1 MIRYDAIDK
10 IGIPRVYGY
19 GETNYEAS
27 IQCEIALREY
37 CLKHFKTGRRLFP
50 KDYKIVKNMIY
61 KPMETDEDRR
71 DRIARD
77 KANIQRVDAQIYKHK
92 K

>member
-10 IGIPRVYGY
+10 EGISRVYGF
-19 GETNYEAS
+19 GETNYEAY

-77 KANIQRVDAQIYKHK
+77 NTNIQRVDNQVKS
-92 K
+92 

>member
-10 IGIPRVYGY
+10 EGISRVYGFAA
-19 GETNYEAS
+19 TNYEAY

-50 KDYKIVKNMIY
+50 KDYKIVKNMVY

-71 DRIARD
+71 DRINETNAS
-77 KANIQRVDAQIYKHK
+77 IQRVDAQIKR
-92 K
+92 

>member
-61 KPMETDEDRR
+61 
-71 DRIARD
+71 RILKENKYD
-77 KANIQRVDAQIYKHK
+77 KCRSKIINC
-92 K
+92 

>member
-50 KDYKIVKNMIY
+50 KNYKIVKNMVY
-61 KPMETDEDRR
+61 KPMETDQQRR
-71 DRIARD
+71 ERVASD
-77 KANIQRVDAQIYKHK
+77 KANIQRVDNEITK
-92 K
+92 

>member
-1 MIRYDAIDK
+1 MNRYDAIDK
-10 IGIPRVYGY
+10 DGISRVYGF

-50 KDYKIVKNMIY
+50 EDYKIVKNMVY
-61 KPMETDEDRR
+61 KPIETDEDRR
-71 DRIARD
+71 DRINETNAS
-77 KANIQRVDAQIYKHK
+77 IQRVDAQVKS
-92 K
+92 

>member
-10 IGIPRVYGY
+10 IGISRVYGF

-61 KPMETDEDRR
+61 KPMETDTERR
-71 DRIARD
+71 E
-77 KANIQRVDAQIYKHK
+77 RVQLENEHIKTIDNQVKS
-92 K
+92 

>member
-1 MIRYDAIDK
+1 MIRYDAIDRD
-10 IGIPRVYGY
+10 GISRVYGF

-71 DRIARD
+71 DRI
-77 KANIQRVDAQIYKHK
+77 KETNANIQRVDAQIKS
-92 K
+92 